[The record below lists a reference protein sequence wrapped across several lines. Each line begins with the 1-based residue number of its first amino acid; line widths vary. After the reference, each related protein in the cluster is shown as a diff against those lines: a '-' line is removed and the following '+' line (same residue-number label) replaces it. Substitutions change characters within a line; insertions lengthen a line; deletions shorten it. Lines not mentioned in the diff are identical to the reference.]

1 MTHYFIALGL
11 TIAVEAIVLA
21 LLTRGTERRRVV
33 TASLF
38 VNCLTHPV
46 AWILNAGGLPIFVA
60 VELAVVAA
68 EAQLYSTVVP
78 ARYRRALLWS
88 VAANVP
94 TIALSFWL

>member
-1 MTHYFIALGL
+1 MTHYVLALAL
-11 TIAVEAIVLA
+11 TIAVEAAVLA

-38 VNCLTHPV
+38 VNCLTHPI

-78 ARYRRALLWS
+78 ARYGRALGWS
-88 VAANVP
+88 VVANGV
-94 TIALSFWL
+94 TIAMSFWI